1 MGLLVGEPERVDVL
15 VEDGD
20 RPKLNDG
27 VGEVV
32 GLDVKED
39 VDVDDGLTPCV
50 KLGVGV

>member
-1 MGLLVGEPERVDVL
+1 MGLLVGEPERVEVL

-20 RPKLNDG
+20 RPKLNEG
-27 VGEVV
+27 VGELV

-39 VDVDDGLTPCV
+39 VDVVEGLMPCV